1 MRREEMKM
9 RSCERFSPPFIV
21 KEIFA
26 ASRSGSTICRK
37 SFFSAPSPPK
47 GFTITISFLG
57 RPVSHDLQQQPFVT
71 HTHIAVGKKSQVLL
85 LSTVFFLKSFFQR
98 AQRCSLSQE
107 LLSKRRCAQRALFR
121 GNDDNLQNY
130 KASRIHLGSSGS
142 VFPSASS
149 VITRFCA

>member
-1 MRREEMKM
+1 MRNKMRREEMKM
-9 RSCERFSPPFIV
+9 RSWERFSPPFIV

-37 SFFSAPSPPK
+37 SFFPAPSPPK

-71 HTHIAVGKKSQVLL
+71 HTHIAVGKKNQVLL

-98 AQRCSLSQE
+98 SQRCSLTQE
-107 LLSKRRCAQRALFR
+107 LLSKMATMRTMR
-121 GNDDNLQNY
+121 GVPKQWRQSSELQ
-130 KASRIHLGSSGS
+130 GFQDSSWIIRECFS
-142 VFPSASS
+142 
-149 VITRFCA
+149 FCF